1 MQTILQLPT
10 NSCVQHQ
17 PLGKH
22 TEFQIRIKTRI
33 IQHRKT
39 HLRTEA
45 AWNVKGTIYVE
56 RV

>member
-22 TEFQIRIKTRI
+22 TKFQIRIKTRI
-33 IQHRKT
+33 IQPRKT

-45 AWNVKGTIYVE
+45 AWNIKGTIYVE
-56 RV
+56 RI